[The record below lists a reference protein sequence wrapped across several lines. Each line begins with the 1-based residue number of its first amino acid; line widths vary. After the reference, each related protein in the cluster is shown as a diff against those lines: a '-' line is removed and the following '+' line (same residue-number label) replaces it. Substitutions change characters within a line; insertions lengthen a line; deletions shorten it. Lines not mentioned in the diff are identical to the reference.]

1 LKFILLLASNS
12 SYYKLRILSLA
23 IFLELIDF
31 NQSLGLQQNGNIYD
45 HLNQI
50 NMSKLTNNNK
60 KAASSTLSPCSSSN
74 TMSPISSPHNE
85 FINILIDNPAT
96 SLTSLD
102 KQLTKFNQDQKRE
115 EDRTQSFLAKVN
127 ARITNNMM
135 NNSSN
140 NSSSNNN
147 NNKNGSNT
155 FNFESNVTNT
165 TKKLPPNKLIAD
177 NLFTNTI
184 NNQTSNRT
192 SK

>member
-1 LKFILLLASNS
+1 
-12 SYYKLRILSLA
+12 
-23 IFLELIDF
+23 
-31 NQSLGLQQNGNIYD
+31 
-45 HLNQI
+45 
-50 NMSKLTNNNK
+50 MNNNK

-127 ARITNNMM
+127 ARITNNMI

-140 NSSSNNN
+140 NNNS
-147 NNKNGSNT
+147 KNGSNT

-165 TKKLPPNKLIAD
+165 TKKMPPNNKLIAD

-184 NNQTSNRT
+184 NNQASNRT
-192 SK
+192 SKRFSYYFFFVFVYILAKIYLKYFFVFYFFYNECFLY

>member
-1 LKFILLLASNS
+1 M
-12 SYYKLRILSLA
+12 SLA
-23 IFLELIDF
+23 IFLVLIDF

-165 TKKLPPNKLIAD
+165 TKKLPTNKLIAD

-184 NNQTSNRT
+184 NNQTSNLT

>member
-1 LKFILLLASNS
+1 
-12 SYYKLRILSLA
+12 LA
-23 IFLELIDF
+23 IFPVLIDF
-31 NQSLGLQQNGNIYD
+31 NQIYLLDLQQSGNIYD

-50 NMSKLTNNNK
+50 NMSKLMNNNK

-127 ARITNNMM
+127 ARITNNMI

-140 NSSSNNN
+140 NNNS
-147 NNKNGSNT
+147 KNGSNT

-165 TKKLPPNKLIAD
+165 TKKMPPNNKLIAD